1 MEEVCLHLLAPGA
14 FYPAHRADACRRLGN
29 TARADLC
36 GEGGPNRDGEW
47 LRHFWVW
54 TGFVIWFCCIFVM
67 AVSNFPAYSVGEAV
81 AWFRFLLFAMAPA
94 FYSHATGGSSTQ
106 CFYQLQ

>member
-1 MEEVCLHLLAPGA
+1 M
-14 FYPAHRADACRRLGN
+14 
-29 TARADLC
+29 
-36 GEGGPNRDGEW
+36 
-47 LRHFWVW
+47 
-54 TGFVIWFCCIFVM
+54 IWFCCIFVM